1 MACEFYRVVVESL
14 MNKNDARRKYR
25 SVSELSLDA
34 RALHD
39 QLPDLDYML
48 SNVLLFPVSNR

>member
-1 MACEFYRVVVESL
+1 MRQSNTE
-14 MNKNDARRKYR
+14 RRYT
-25 SVSELSLDA
+25 SPNELSLDA

-48 SNVLLFPVSNR
+48 ADVLLFPLINR